1 MNRHA
6 ALVAVLLVLGVAGA
20 AGWWFFQRVG
30 PAWRP
35 ALDSRE
41 VATRVLGEHLA
52 RVFPG
57 AKALVIGNP
66 FTLRSGQDPEIYAF
80 EKAGIRGLELGFG
93 GPGAI
98 RVVYPELHKE
108 FLERPASVYVDP
120 RTTTPLSYLV
130 ADGEFD
136 RLAKAN
142 PGYDLIVSLIGLPLG
157 IGESEVWLTTTTKP
171 FFGLLLPDWRI
182 IGGPEAVQQ
191 AVKSGKIAAAV
202 INRRGASA
210 EADADA
216 GADYHAE
223 FERRFVLVTKENI
236 DNLLR
241 IHLQLW

>member
-1 MNRHA
+1 MA
-6 ALVAVLLVLGVAGA
+6 AA
-20 AGWWFFQRVG
+20 AGWWFFKRVG
-30 PAWRP
+30 STWRP

-52 RVFPG
+52 QLFPG

-66 FTLRSGQDPEIYAF
+66 FTLRSGQDPEVYAF
-80 EKAGIRGLELGFG
+80 EKAGIRGLELGFRV
-93 GPGAI
+93 PGAI
-98 RVVYPELHKE
+98 KVVHPELRKE
-108 FLERPASVYVDP
+108 FLERPGSVYVDP

-142 PGYDLIVSLIGLPLG
+142 PGCDLIVSLIGLPLS
-157 IGESEVWLTTTTKP
+157 IGESEAWLATTRKP
-171 FFGLLLPDWRI
+171 YFGLLLPDWRI

-210 EADADA
+210 EEGA

-236 DNLLR
+236 DDLLR
-241 IHLQLW
+241 THLQLW